1 MPILHWHFLLFLNK
15 MVNSTM
21 ARKWPIAILIFLGA
35 FLFVGL
41 LPDKNHNSSE
51 TNTAHKTDYRA
62 AYHFTTPDKWKND
75 PQKPIFFEGKYH
87 YYYLYNRDYP
97 NGNGTEWRHA
107 VSEDLVHWT
116 DEGTAIPKYTNQNG
130 DIWSG
135 SVVIDKHNTAGFGE
149 NALVAV
155 TTQPT
160 AKTQAQEQYLWYSTD
175 KGKTFTSYSDQPV
188 MKNPGTKD
196 FRTRK

>member
-1 MPILHWHFLLFLNK
+1 MAFSFILNK
-15 MVNSTM
+15 MVNSIM
-21 ARKWPIAILIFLGA
+21 VRKYHCNIDLLGA

-41 LPDKNHNSSE
+41 LPNKTHNSSD
-51 TNTAHKTDYRA
+51 TNTEHKKDYRA

-75 PQKPIFFEGKYH
+75 PQKPIFRGKYH

-116 DEGTAIPKYTNQNG
+116 DEGTAIPKYTNENG

-135 SVVIDKHNTAGFGE
+135 SVVIDKHNTAGFGKTRWSPSQRSRLPKQKPRNNIYGTARIRE
-149 NALVAV
+149 NVYFL
-155 TTQPT
+155 
-160 AKTQAQEQYLWYSTD
+160 
-175 KGKTFTSYSDQPV
+175 
-188 MKNPGTKD
+188 
-196 FRTRK
+196 

>member
-15 MVNSTM
+15 MVNSIM
-21 ARKWPIAILIFLGA
+21 ARKWPVVILIFLGA

-41 LPDKNHNSSE
+41 LPNKSHNSSD
-51 TNTAHKTDYRA
+51 TNTEHKKDYRA

-116 DEGTAIPKYTNQNG
+116 DEGTAIPKYTNENG

-135 SVVIDKHNTAGFGE
+135 SVVIDKHNTAGFGK

-160 AKTQAQEQYLWYSTD
+160 AKTKAQEQYLWYSTD

-196 FRTRK
+196 FRGRK